1 MWSLL
6 DRGGFSEIFCH
17 SENKNKVIKTFR
29 DDDAY
34 LYFLD
39 IIKSNSNNIHFPK
52 IINTIKEFDILH
64 GKIFLIELELL
75 LKIDKNSFEE
85 IVKNVNS
92 KTSLHNTIRFLE
104 KNKTKYKMD
113 LHKCN
118 NFMRRENNDIVIID
132 PYMTDYDKIDKQ
144 KRREQIPHILE
155 ILKDF

>member
-1 MWSLL
+1 
-6 DRGGFSEIFCH
+6 
-17 SENKNKVIKTFR
+17 
-29 DDDAY
+29 
-34 LYFLD
+34 
-39 IIKSNSNNIHFPK
+39 
-52 IINTIKEFDILH
+52 
-64 GKIFLIELELL
+64 LELL